1 MKDSSFDGSIIYFY
15 NCVLRGVAFVDR
27 INLTKDFNIFDQD
40 FIG

>member
-1 MKDSSFDGSIIYFY
+1 MDSSFDKSIIYFY

-40 FIG
+40 FVG